1 MCMERGKVGG
11 KGRAEVQRV
20 PAAGTTS
27 LLGSRDLYWE
37 VLLIP
42 PSLWGASKSRCI
54 LSPHSQYVPI
64 LTQHGHT
71 AQHGTGV
78 PCLPGFSVGAW
89 LIFPFKAPLA
99 TSTCDF
105 ALLCPSRYSEKGLH
119 LAPRMKP
126 G

>member
-78 PCLPGFSVGAW
+78 LVFQGSLLGPGSSF
-89 LIFPFKAPLA
+89 
-99 TSTCDF
+99 
-105 ALLCPSRYSEKGLH
+105 PSRL
-119 LAPRMKP
+119 L
-126 G
+126 